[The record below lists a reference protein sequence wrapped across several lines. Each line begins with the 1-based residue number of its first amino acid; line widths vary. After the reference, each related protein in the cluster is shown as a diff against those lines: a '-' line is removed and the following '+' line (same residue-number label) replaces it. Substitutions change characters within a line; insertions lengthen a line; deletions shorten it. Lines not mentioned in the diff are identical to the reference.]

1 MTGVEHSKE
10 LFTEMKKNE
19 YYIYIYQGI
28 RLPDSLPKKKY
39 TISVSFS
46 PTVIVC
52 KATGQQLA
60 GDLAA
65 ETYYQQVD
73 LLQSWAGYK

>member
-1 MTGVEHSKE
+1 MPDFPLLSGGGGSSIEVMTV
-10 LFTEMKKNE
+10 
-19 YYIYIYQGI
+19 YIYQGI

-52 KATGQQLA
+52 KAPRSTA

-65 ETYYQQVD
+65 ET
-73 LLQSWAGYK
+73 LLVPTSRLIAELGRV